1 MLTGLS
7 HLTPENFLSSYDNF
21 EFAIRILLAA
31 ALGCI
36 IGLERARRLKGA
48 GIRTQCIIAMSA
60 AVFMILSKY
69 AFMDT
74 EGLSGIKG
82 TDPARITA
90 QVVSGISFLG
100 AGIIFKQGRNTV
112 RGLTTA
118 AGMWATS
125 AVGMCIGAGMYWV
138 GLTLTLALL
147 ILQFTLHKFQIGTD
161 ALTEQQLQIRMKND
175 KDLRRL
181 FLELL
186 ESHQCLID
194 ETEITRDKDMIRIV
208 VNVRSSYPI
217 TFEQAM
223 RFLHDNP
230 DVRDFHIEDM

>member
-7 HLTPENFLSSYDNF
+7 HLTPEYFLTVFDNL
-21 EFAIRILLAA
+21 EFLIRIALAA
-31 ALGCI
+31 FLGI
-36 IGLERARRLKGA
+36 VIGFERASRLKEA
-48 GIRTQCIIAMSA
+48 GIRTHCIVSMSA

-69 AFMDT
+69 AFMDV
-74 EGLSGIKG
+74 EGVLGLKEA
-82 TDPARITA
+82 DPARICA

-100 AGIIFKQGRNTV
+100 AGIIFKQGKNTV

-125 AVGMCIGAGMYWV
+125 AVGLSVGAGLYWV
-138 GLTLTLALL
+138 GLILTLALL
-147 ILQFTLHKFQIGTD
+147 ILQFTLHKFQYGTD
-161 ALTEQQLQIRMKND
+161 ALTEQQLQIIMKND

-181 FLELL
+181 FQDLL

-194 ETEITRDKDMIRIV
+194 ETEINRDKDMIRIT
-208 VNVRSSYPI
+208 VNIRSSYPL

-223 RFLHDNP
+223 RFMHDNP
-230 DVRDFHIEDM
+230 DVFDFKISDM